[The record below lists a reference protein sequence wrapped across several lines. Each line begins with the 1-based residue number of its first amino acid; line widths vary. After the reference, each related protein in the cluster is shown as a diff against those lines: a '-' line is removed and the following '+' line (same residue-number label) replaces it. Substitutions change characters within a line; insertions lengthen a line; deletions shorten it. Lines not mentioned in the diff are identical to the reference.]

1 MINRFSEFLVE
12 EEKVGY
18 LVFGRM
24 NPPTIGHGK
33 LLDKLAKTSGRAP
46 YRIYLSQSA
55 DSKNNPLTYSDKV
68 KYARKMFPR
77 HARSIIIDK
86 KVITPFHALSA
97 MYNSGFKKVIMVAGS
112 DRVKEYDLR
121 LNKYNSKKGSHGF
134 YNFEGGVK
142 VVSAGQRDPDGTG
155 AEGASGTKQR
165 GYAKSNDFTG
175 FSQGLTKAI
184 SNPDAKKMFNAV
196 RSGMG
201 LKEEHEFK
209 RHIQLET
216 VSETR
221 EAFVKGELFELGE
234 QVIIKKTSEV
244 GKITV
249 IGSNYV
255 IVETSDKTTR
265 QWLDAVEKIEEYAK
279 YDYGTDASVKYMK
292 KTTPGQKEDVNELS
306 MKDLTKKELEK
317 RAPHNNKI
325 IKKGVDAL
333 KKYGKAKRDAETPHL
348 RKYDVKFPN
357 EDSTPQDSDIKDRK
371 GSQPKDYHRGLK
383 KATKVARDRHFKK
396 HGKKADNDPSAYK
409 PAPGDK
415 KNMGKTKPS
424 TWTKKFKQMY
434 GD

>member
-33 LLDKLAKTSGRAP
+33 LLDKLAAVAGRAP
-46 YRIYLSQSA
+46 YRVYLSQTN
-55 DSKNNPLTYSDKV
+55 DKNNNPLTYSEKV
-68 KYARKMFPR
+68 KFARKMFPR
-77 HARSIIIDK
+77 HARSIIVDK

-97 MYNSGFKKVIMVAGS
+97 MYSAGFKKVVLVAGS

-121 LNKYNSKKGSHGF
+121 LNKYNGKKGTHGF
-134 YNFEGGVK
+134 FNFNGGIK
-142 VVSAGQRDPDGTG
+142 VVSAGQRDPDSKG

-175 FSQGLTKAI
+175 FSQGLSKAI

-196 RSGMG
+196 RNGMG

-209 RHIQLET
+209 RHIQLKT

-221 EAFVKGELFELGE
+221 EAFIKGELFELGE
-234 QVIIKKTSEV
+234 EVIIKSTSEV

-265 QWLDAVEKIEEYAK
+265 QWLDAVEKIEEVAK
-279 YDYGTDASVKYMK
+279 YEYGTDASVKYMK
-292 KTTPGQKEDVNELS
+292 KTTPGQ
-306 MKDLTKKELEK
+306 
-317 RAPHNNKI
+317 
-325 IKKGVDAL
+325 
-333 KKYGKAKRDAETPHL
+333 
-348 RKYDVKFPN
+348 N

-383 KATKVARDRHFKK
+383 KATKIARDRHFKK

-415 KNMGKTKPS
+415 KNKGKTKPS

>member
-1 MINRFSEFLVE
+1 MINRFSQYLVE

-33 LLDKLAKTSGRAP
+33 LLDKLASVAGRAP
-46 YRIYLSQSA
+46 YRIYLSQSH
-55 DSKNNPLTYSDKV
+55 DNRDNPLTYSDKV
-68 KYARKMFPR
+68 KFARKMFPR

-86 KVITPFHALSA
+86 KVTTPFHALSA
-97 MYNSGFKKVIMVAGS
+97 MYDAGFKKVILVAGS
-112 DRVKEYDLR
+112 DRVQEYDVR
-121 LNKYNSKKGSHGF
+121 LNKYNGKKGGHGF

-142 VVSAGQRDPDGTG
+142 IVSAGQRDPDGKG

-165 GYAKSNDFTG
+165 GYAKNNDFTG
-175 FSQGLTKAI
+175 FAQGLTKAI
-184 SNPDAKKMFNAV
+184 SNPDSRKMFNAV
-196 RSGMG
+196 RAGMG

-234 QVIIKKTSEV
+234 QVVIKNTSEV

-249 IGSNYV
+249 IGSNYL

-265 QWLDAVEKIEEYAK
+265 QWLDSVEKLDER
-279 YDYGTDASVKYMK
+279 YDIGTDEYK
-292 KTTPGQKEDVNELS
+292 KHAYKMTPGQKEQAS
-306 MKDLTKKELEK
+306 
-317 RAPHNNKI
+317 A
-325 IKKGVDAL
+325 
-333 KKYGKAKRDAETPHL
+333 
-348 RKYDVKFPN
+348 
-357 EDSTPQDSDIKDRK
+357 QDPDIKDRE
-371 GSQPKDYHRGLK
+371 GSQPKRYHAGLK

-396 HGKKADNDPSAYK
+396 HGKKADNDASAYK

-415 KNMGKTKPS
+415 TAKTKTS
-424 TWTKKFKQMY
+424 VWTKKFKQMY
-434 GD
+434 GDD

>member
-1 MINRFSEFLVE
+1 MINRFSDFLVE
-12 EEKVGY
+12 EERVGY

-33 LLDKLAKTSGRAP
+33 LLDKLAATAGRSA
-46 YRIYLSQSA
+46 YRVYLSQSN
-55 DSKNNPLTYSDKV
+55 DEKDNPLTYSEKV
-68 KYARKMFPR
+68 KFARKMFPR

-97 MYNSGFKKVIMVAGS
+97 MYDAGFKKVVLVAGS

-121 LNKYNSKKGSHGF
+121 LNKYNGKKGSHGF
-134 YNFEGGVK
+134 YNFENGVK
-142 VVSAGQRDPDGTG
+142 IVSAGQRDPDGKG

-175 FSQGLTKAI
+175 FSQGLSKAM

-196 RSGMG
+196 RNGMG

-209 RHIQLET
+209 RHIQLKS

-265 QWLDAVEKIEEYAK
+265 QWLDAVEKIVEEAK
-279 YDYGTDASVKYMK
+279 YEYGTDASVKYMK
-292 KTTPGQKEDVNELS
+292 KTTPGQTEDN
-306 MKDLTKKELEK
+306 
-317 RAPHNNKI
+317 
-325 IKKGVDAL
+325 
-333 KKYGKAKRDAETPHL
+333 
-348 RKYDVKFPN
+348 
-357 EDSTPQDSDIKDRK
+357 TPQDSDIKDRK
-371 GSQPKDYHRGLK
+371 GSQPKDYHKGLK

-396 HGKKADNDPSAYK
+396 HGKKADNDSSAYK

-415 KNMGKTKPS
+415 KNKGKTKQS
-424 TWTKKFKQMY
+424 TWTTKFKQMY

>member
-33 LLDKLAKTSGRAP
+33 LLDKLAKTAGRAP

-97 MYNSGFKKVIMVAGS
+97 MYNAGFKKVVMVAGS

-165 GYAKSNDFTG
+165 GYAKNNDFTG

-209 RHIQLET
+209 RHIQLKT

-249 IGSNYV
+249 IGSNYL

-292 KTTPGQKEDVNELS
+292 KTTPGQNE
-306 MKDLTKKELEK
+306 
-317 RAPHNNKI
+317 N
-325 IKKGVDAL
+325 
-333 KKYGKAKRDAETPHL
+333 
-348 RKYDVKFPN
+348 
-357 EDSTPQDSDIKDRK
+357 STPQDSDIKDRK

>member
-1 MINRFSEFLVE
+1 MINRFSEYLVE

-33 LLDKLAKTSGRAP
+33 LLDKLAATAGRAP
-46 YRIYLSQSA
+46 YRIYLSQSS
-55 DSKNNPLTYSDKV
+55 DSNNNPLTYSDKV

-86 KVITPFHALSA
+86 KVVTPFHALSA
-97 MYNSGFKKVIMVAGS
+97 MYNAGFKKVVMVAGS

-121 LNKYNSKKGSHGF
+121 LNKYNGKKGSHGF
-134 YNFEGGVK
+134 FNFDGGIK
-142 VVSAGQRDPDGTG
+142 VVSAGQRDPDGKG

-175 FSQGLTKAI
+175 FSQGLSKAI

-196 RSGMG
+196 RNGMG

-209 RHIQLET
+209 RHIQLKT

-234 QVIIKKTSEV
+234 QVIIKSTSEV

-265 QWLDAVEKIEEYAK
+265 QWLDSVEKIVEEAK

-292 KTTPGQKEDVNELS
+292 KTTPGQ
-306 MKDLTKKELEK
+306 
-317 RAPHNNKI
+317 
-325 IKKGVDAL
+325 
-333 KKYGKAKRDAETPHL
+333 
-348 RKYDVKFPN
+348 N

-383 KATKVARDRHFKK
+383 KATKIARDRHFKK

-415 KNMGKTKPS
+415 KNMGKTKQS

>member
-1 MINRFSEFLVE
+1 MINRFSEYLVE

-33 LLDKLAKTSGRAP
+33 LLDKLAATAGRAP
-46 YRIYLSQSA
+46 YRIYLSQSN
-55 DSKNNPLTYSDKV
+55 DQKDNPLTYSDKV
-68 KYARKMFPR
+68 KFARKMFPR
-77 HARSIIIDK
+77 HARAIIIDK
-86 KVITPFHALSA
+86 KVVTPFHALSA
-97 MYNSGFKKVIMVAGS
+97 MYNAGFKKVVMVARS
-112 DRVKEYDLR
+112 DRIKEYDLR
-121 LNKYNSKKGSHGF
+121 LNKYNGKRGGHGF
-134 YNFEGGVK
+134 YNFEGGIK
-142 VVSAGQRDPDGTG
+142 VVSAGQRDPDGKG

-165 GYAKSNDFTG
+165 GYAKNNDFTG
-175 FSQGLTKAI
+175 FSQGLSKAI

-209 RHIQLET
+209 RHIQLKT

-265 QWLDAVEKIEEYAK
+265 QWLDSVEKIVEEAK

-292 KTTPGQKEDVNELS
+292 KTTPGQ
-306 MKDLTKKELEK
+306 
-317 RAPHNNKI
+317 
-325 IKKGVDAL
+325 
-333 KKYGKAKRDAETPHL
+333 
-348 RKYDVKFPN
+348 N

-383 KATKVARDRHFKK
+383 KATKIARDRHFKK

-415 KNMGKTKPS
+415 KNKGKTKPS

>member
-1 MINRFSEFLVE
+1 MINRFSEYLVE

-33 LLDKLAKTSGRAP
+33 LLDKLAKTSGRSP

-55 DSKNNPLTYSDKV
+55 DGKNNPLTYSDKV

-97 MYNSGFKKVIMVAGS
+97 MYNAGFKKVVMVAGS

-121 LNKYNSKKGSHGF
+121 LNKYNGKKGTHGF
-134 YNFEGGVK
+134 FNFEGGVK

-234 QVIIKKTSEV
+234 QVIIKSTSEV

-265 QWLDAVEKIEEYAK
+265 QWLDAVEKIVEEAK

-292 KTTPGQKEDVNELS
+292 KTTPGQ
-306 MKDLTKKELEK
+306 
-317 RAPHNNKI
+317 
-325 IKKGVDAL
+325 
-333 KKYGKAKRDAETPHL
+333 
-348 RKYDVKFPN
+348 N

-415 KNMGKTKPS
+415 KNKGKTKPS

>member
-1 MINRFSEFLVE
+1 MINRFSEYLVE

-33 LLDKLAKTSGRAP
+33 LLDKLAAVAGRAP
-46 YRIYLSQSA
+46 YRIYLSQSN
-55 DSKNNPLTYSDKV
+55 DKKDNPLTYSDKV
-68 KYARKMFPR
+68 KFARKMFPR

-97 MYNSGFKKVIMVAGS
+97 MYDAGFKKVIMIAGS

-121 LNKYNSKKGSHGF
+121 LNKYNGKKGNHGF
-134 YNFEGGVK
+134 YNFDGGVK
-142 VVSAGQRDPDGTG
+142 IVSAGQRDPDGKG

-165 GYAKSNDFTG
+165 GYAQSNDFTA
-175 FSQGLTKAI
+175 FSQGLSKAI

-196 RSGMG
+196 RNGMG
-201 LKEEHEFK
+201 LKEEQEFK
-209 RHIQLET
+209 RHVQLKT

-234 QVIIKKTSEV
+234 QVIVKKTSEV
-244 GKITV
+244 GKITL

-265 QWLDAVEKIEEYAK
+265 QWLDAVEKIVEEAK

-292 KTTPGQKEDVNELS
+292 KTTPGQNE
-306 MKDLTKKELEK
+306 
-317 RAPHNNKI
+317 
-325 IKKGVDAL
+325 
-333 KKYGKAKRDAETPHL
+333 
-348 RKYDVKFPN
+348 
-357 EDSTPQDSDIKDRK
+357 STPQDSDIKDRE
-371 GSQPKDYHRGLK
+371 GSQPKAYHKGLK

-396 HGKKADNDPSAYK
+396 HGKKADNDSSAYK
-409 PAPGDK
+409 PAPGDAK
-415 KNMGKTKPS
+415 GKTKTS
-424 TWTKKFKQMY
+424 TWTKKFKKMY
-434 GD
+434 GEESDPTAADITKAKIDREKKSDAKRHDRMMDKARTLDTKVKNKATK

>member
-33 LLDKLAKTSGRAP
+33 LLDKLAKTAGRAP

-97 MYNSGFKKVIMVAGS
+97 MYNAGFKKVVMVAGS

-209 RHIQLET
+209 RHIQLKT

-265 QWLDAVEKIEEYAK
+265 QWLDSVEKIVEEAK

-292 KTTPGQKEDVNELS
+292 KTTPGQ
-306 MKDLTKKELEK
+306 
-317 RAPHNNKI
+317 
-325 IKKGVDAL
+325 
-333 KKYGKAKRDAETPHL
+333 
-348 RKYDVKFPN
+348 N
-357 EDSTPQDSDIKDRK
+357 EDRTPQDSDIKDRK

-383 KATKVARDRHFKK
+383 KATKIARDRHFKK

-415 KNMGKTKPS
+415 KNKGKTKPS

>member
-97 MYNSGFKKVIMVAGS
+97 MYNAGFKKVVMVAGS

-165 GYAKSNDFTG
+165 GYAKNNDFTG

-209 RHIQLET
+209 RHIQLKT

-249 IGSNYV
+249 IGSNYL

-292 KTTPGQKEDVNELS
+292 KTTPGQNE
-306 MKDLTKKELEK
+306 
-317 RAPHNNKI
+317 N
-325 IKKGVDAL
+325 
-333 KKYGKAKRDAETPHL
+333 
-348 RKYDVKFPN
+348 
-357 EDSTPQDSDIKDRK
+357 STPQDSDIKDRK

>member
-1 MINRFSEFLVE
+1 MINKFSEYLVE
-12 EEKVGY
+12 EEKIGY

-33 LLDKLAKTSGRAP
+33 LLDKLAATASRAP
-46 YRIYLSQSA
+46 YRIYLSQSNDA
-55 DSKNNPLTYSDKV
+55 KDNPLTYSDKV

-86 KVITPFHALSA
+86 KVVTPFHALSA
-97 MYNSGFKKVIMVAGS
+97 MYNAGFKKVVMIAGS

-121 LNKYNSKKGSHGF
+121 LNKYNGKKGSHGF
-134 YNFEGGVK
+134 YNFDGGIK
-142 VVSAGQRDPDGTG
+142 VVSAGQRDPDGKG

-165 GYAKSNDFTG
+165 GYAQSNDFTG
-175 FSQGLTKAI
+175 FSQGLSKAI

-196 RSGMG
+196 RNGMG

-209 RHIQLET
+209 RHIQLKT

-221 EAFVKGELFELGE
+221 EAFIKGELFELGE
-234 QVIIKKTSEV
+234 QVIVKKTSEV
-244 GKITV
+244 GKITL

-265 QWLDAVEKIEEYAK
+265 QWLDAVEKIVEEAK

-292 KTTPGQKEDVNELS
+292 KTTPGQ
-306 MKDLTKKELEK
+306 
-317 RAPHNNKI
+317 
-325 IKKGVDAL
+325 
-333 KKYGKAKRDAETPHL
+333 
-348 RKYDVKFPN
+348 N

-396 HGKKADNDPSAYK
+396 HGKKADNDSSAYK

-415 KNMGKTKPS
+415 KNKGKTKQS
-424 TWTKKFKQMY
+424 TWTTKFKQMY

>member
-1 MINRFSEFLVE
+1 MINRFSDFLVE
-12 EEKVGY
+12 EERVGY

-33 LLDKLAKTSGRAP
+33 LLDKLAATAGRST
-46 YRIYLSQSA
+46 YRVYLSQSN
-55 DSKNNPLTYSDKV
+55 DEKDNPLTYSEKV
-68 KYARKMFPR
+68 KFARKMFPR

-97 MYNSGFKKVIMVAGS
+97 MYDAGFKKVVLVAGS

-134 YNFEGGVK
+134 YNFENGVK
-142 VVSAGQRDPDGTG
+142 IVSAGQRDPDGKG

-175 FSQGLTKAI
+175 FSQGLSKAM

-196 RSGMG
+196 RNGMG

-209 RHIQLET
+209 RHIQLKP

-265 QWLDAVEKIEEYAK
+265 QWLDAVEKIVEEAK
-279 YDYGTDASVKYMK
+279 YEYGTDASVKYMK
-292 KTTPGQKEDVNELS
+292 KTTPGQTEDN
-306 MKDLTKKELEK
+306 
-317 RAPHNNKI
+317 
-325 IKKGVDAL
+325 
-333 KKYGKAKRDAETPHL
+333 
-348 RKYDVKFPN
+348 
-357 EDSTPQDSDIKDRK
+357 TPQDSDIKDRK
-371 GSQPKDYHRGLK
+371 GSQPKDYHKGLK

-396 HGKKADNDPSAYK
+396 HGKKADNDSSAYK

-415 KNMGKTKPS
+415 KNKGKTKQS
-424 TWTKKFKQMY
+424 TWTTKFKQMY

>member
-1 MINRFSEFLVE
+1 MINRFSEYLVE

-33 LLDKLAKTSGRAP
+33 LLDKLAATAGRAP

-68 KYARKMFPR
+68 KFARKMFPR
-77 HARSIIIDK
+77 HARSIMVDK

-97 MYNSGFKKVIMVAGS
+97 MYNAGFKKVVMVAGS

-121 LNKYNSKKGSHGF
+121 LNKYNGKKGTHGF
-134 YNFEGGVK
+134 YNFENGVK
-142 VVSAGQRDPDGTG
+142 IVSAGQRDPDGTG

-209 RHIQLET
+209 RHIQLKT

-234 QVIIKKTSEV
+234 QVIIKSTSEV

-255 IVETSDKTTR
+255 IVETADKTTR
-265 QWLDAVEKIEEYAK
+265 QWLDSVEKIEEEAK

-292 KTTPGQKEDVNELS
+292 KTTPGQ
-306 MKDLTKKELEK
+306 
-317 RAPHNNKI
+317 
-325 IKKGVDAL
+325 
-333 KKYGKAKRDAETPHL
+333 
-348 RKYDVKFPN
+348 N

-383 KATKVARDRHFKK
+383 KATKIARDRHFKK

-415 KNMGKTKPS
+415 KNKGKTKQS

>member
-1 MINRFSEFLVE
+1 MINRFSEYLVE
-12 EEKVGY
+12 EEKIGY

-33 LLDKLAKTSGRAP
+33 LLDKLAATAGRAP

-55 DSKNNPLTYSDKV
+55 DSNNNPLTYSDKV

-86 KVITPFHALSA
+86 KVVTPFHALSA
-97 MYNSGFKKVIMVAGS
+97 MYNAGFKKVVMVAGS

-121 LNKYNSKKGSHGF
+121 LNKYNGKKGSHGF
-134 YNFEGGVK
+134 FNFDGGIK
-142 VVSAGQRDPDGTG
+142 VVSAGQRDPDGKG

-209 RHIQLET
+209 RHIQLKT

-234 QVIIKKTSEV
+234 QVIIKSTSEV

-249 IGSNYV
+249 IGSNYL
-255 IVETSDKTTR
+255 IVETADKTTR
-265 QWLDAVEKIEEYAK
+265 QWLDSVEKIEEEAK

-292 KTTPGQKEDVNELS
+292 KATPGQ
-306 MKDLTKKELEK
+306 
-317 RAPHNNKI
+317 
-325 IKKGVDAL
+325 
-333 KKYGKAKRDAETPHL
+333 
-348 RKYDVKFPN
+348 N
-357 EDSTPQDSDIKDRK
+357 EDKTPQDSDIKDRK

-383 KATKVARDRHFKK
+383 KATKIARDRHFKK

-415 KNMGKTKPS
+415 KNMGKTKQS

>member
-1 MINRFSEFLVE
+1 MINRFSEYLVE

-33 LLDKLAKTSGRAP
+33 LLDKLAATAGRAP

-68 KYARKMFPR
+68 KFARKMFPR
-77 HARSIIIDK
+77 HARSIMVDK

-97 MYNSGFKKVIMVAGS
+97 MYNAGFKKVVMVAGS

-121 LNKYNSKKGSHGF
+121 LNKYNGKKGTHGF
-134 YNFEGGVK
+134 YNFENGVK
-142 VVSAGQRDPDGTG
+142 IVSAGQRDPDGTG

-209 RHIQLET
+209 RHIQLKT

-234 QVIIKKTSEV
+234 QVIIKSTSEV

-255 IVETSDKTTR
+255 IVETADKTTR
-265 QWLDAVEKIEEYAK
+265 QWLDSVEKIEEEAK

-292 KTTPGQKEDVNELS
+292 KTTPGQ
-306 MKDLTKKELEK
+306 
-317 RAPHNNKI
+317 
-325 IKKGVDAL
+325 
-333 KKYGKAKRDAETPHL
+333 
-348 RKYDVKFPN
+348 N
-357 EDSTPQDSDIKDRK
+357 EDKTPQDSDIKDRK

-415 KNMGKTKPS
+415 KNMGKTKQS

>member
-1 MINRFSEFLVE
+1 MINRFSEYLVE
-12 EEKVGY
+12 EEKIGY

-33 LLDKLAKTSGRAP
+33 LLDKLAATAGRAP

-55 DSKNNPLTYSDKV
+55 DSNNNPLTYSDKV
-68 KYARKMFPR
+68 KFARKMFPR

-97 MYNSGFKKVIMVAGS
+97 MYNAGFKKVVMVAGS

-121 LNKYNSKKGSHGF
+121 LNKYNGKKGSHGF
-134 YNFEGGVK
+134 FNFDGGIK
-142 VVSAGQRDPDGTG
+142 VVSAGQRDPDGKG

-175 FSQGLTKAI
+175 FSQGLSKAI

-196 RSGMG
+196 RNGMG
-201 LKEEHEFK
+201 LKEENEFK
-209 RHIQLET
+209 RHIQLKT

-265 QWLDAVEKIEEYAK
+265 QWLDSVEKIEEEAK

-292 KTTPGQKEDVNELS
+292 KTTPGQ
-306 MKDLTKKELEK
+306 
-317 RAPHNNKI
+317 
-325 IKKGVDAL
+325 
-333 KKYGKAKRDAETPHL
+333 
-348 RKYDVKFPN
+348 N

-415 KNMGKTKPS
+415 KNMGKTKQS

>member
-1 MINRFSEFLVE
+1 MINRFSEYLVE

-46 YRIYLSQSA
+46 YRIYLSQSN
-55 DSKNNPLTYSDKV
+55 DEKDNPLTYSDKV

-86 KVITPFHALSA
+86 KVVTPFHALSA
-97 MYNSGFKKVIMVAGS
+97 MYNAGFKKVVMVAGS

-121 LNKYNSKKGSHGF
+121 LNKYNGKKGNHGF
-134 YNFEGGVK
+134 YNFDGGIK
-142 VVSAGQRDPDGTG
+142 VVSAGQRDPDGKG

-165 GYAKSNDFTG
+165 GYAKNNDFTG
-175 FSQGLTKAI
+175 FAQGLSKAI

-196 RSGMG
+196 RNGMG
-201 LKEEHEFK
+201 LKEENEFK
-209 RHIQLET
+209 RHIQLKT

-221 EAFVKGELFELGE
+221 EAFIKGELFELGE
-234 QVIIKKTSEV
+234 QVIVKKTSEV
-244 GKITV
+244 GKITL

-265 QWLDAVEKIEEYAK
+265 QWLDAVEKIVEEAK

-292 KTTPGQKEDVNELS
+292 KTTPGQNE
-306 MKDLTKKELEK
+306 
-317 RAPHNNKI
+317 
-325 IKKGVDAL
+325 
-333 KKYGKAKRDAETPHL
+333 
-348 RKYDVKFPN
+348 
-357 EDSTPQDSDIKDRK
+357 STPQDSDIKDRE
-371 GSQPKDYHRGLK
+371 GSQPKAYHKGLK

-396 HGKKADNDPSAYK
+396 HGKKADNDSSAYK

-415 KNMGKTKPS
+415 KNKGKTKQS
-424 TWTKKFKQMY
+424 TWTTKFKQMY

>member
-97 MYNSGFKKVIMVAGS
+97 MYNAGFKKVVMVAGS

-209 RHIQLET
+209 RHIQLKT

-249 IGSNYV
+249 IGSNYL

-292 KTTPGQKEDVNELS
+292 KTTPGQNE
-306 MKDLTKKELEK
+306 
-317 RAPHNNKI
+317 N
-325 IKKGVDAL
+325 
-333 KKYGKAKRDAETPHL
+333 
-348 RKYDVKFPN
+348 
-357 EDSTPQDSDIKDRK
+357 STPQDSDIKDRK

>member
-1 MINRFSEFLVE
+1 MINRFSEYLVE

-33 LLDKLAKTSGRAP
+33 LLDKLAATAGRAP

-55 DSKNNPLTYSDKV
+55 DSNNNPLTYSDKV

-86 KVITPFHALSA
+86 KVVTPFHALSA
-97 MYNSGFKKVIMVAGS
+97 MYNAGFKKVVMVAGS

-121 LNKYNSKKGSHGF
+121 LNKYNGKKGSHGF
-134 YNFEGGVK
+134 FNFDGGIK
-142 VVSAGQRDPDGTG
+142 VVSAGQRDPDGKG

-175 FSQGLTKAI
+175 FSQGLSKAI

-196 RSGMG
+196 RNGMG

-209 RHIQLET
+209 RHIQLKT

-234 QVIIKKTSEV
+234 QVIIKSTSEV

-265 QWLDAVEKIEEYAK
+265 QWLDSVEKIVEEAK

-292 KTTPGQKEDVNELS
+292 KTTPGQ
-306 MKDLTKKELEK
+306 
-317 RAPHNNKI
+317 
-325 IKKGVDAL
+325 
-333 KKYGKAKRDAETPHL
+333 
-348 RKYDVKFPN
+348 N

-383 KATKVARDRHFKK
+383 KATKIARDRHFKK

-415 KNMGKTKPS
+415 KNKGKTKPS

>member
-97 MYNSGFKKVIMVAGS
+97 MYNAGFKKVVMVAGS

-121 LNKYNSKKGSHGF
+121 LNKYNGKKGTHGF
-134 YNFEGGVK
+134 FNFEGGVK

-209 RHIQLET
+209 RHIQLKT

-234 QVIIKKTSEV
+234 EVIIKETSEV

-265 QWLDAVEKIEEYAK
+265 QWLDAVEKIEEVAK
-279 YDYGTDASVKYMK
+279 YEYGTDASVKYMK
-292 KTTPGQKEDVNELS
+292 KTTPGQNE
-306 MKDLTKKELEK
+306 
-317 RAPHNNKI
+317 N
-325 IKKGVDAL
+325 
-333 KKYGKAKRDAETPHL
+333 
-348 RKYDVKFPN
+348 
-357 EDSTPQDSDIKDRK
+357 STPQDSDIKDRK

-383 KATKVARDRHFKK
+383 KATKIARDRHFKK

-415 KNMGKTKPS
+415 KNKGKTKPS

>member
-1 MINRFSEFLVE
+1 MINKFSEYLVE
-12 EEKVGY
+12 EEKIGY

-33 LLDKLAKTSGRAP
+33 LLDKLAATASRAP
-46 YRIYLSQSA
+46 YRIYLSQSNDA
-55 DSKNNPLTYSDKV
+55 KDNPLTYSDKV

-86 KVITPFHALSA
+86 KVVTPFHALSA
-97 MYNSGFKKVIMVAGS
+97 MYNAGFKKVVMIAGS

-121 LNKYNSKKGSHGF
+121 LNKYNGKKGSHGF
-134 YNFEGGVK
+134 YNFDGGIK
-142 VVSAGQRDPDGTG
+142 VVSAGQRDPDGKG

-165 GYAKSNDFTG
+165 GYAQSNDFTG
-175 FSQGLTKAI
+175 FSQGLSKAI

-196 RSGMG
+196 RNGMG

-265 QWLDAVEKIEEYAK
+265 QWLDSVEKIVEEVK

-292 KTTPGQKEDVNELS
+292 KTTPGQNE
-306 MKDLTKKELEK
+306 
-317 RAPHNNKI
+317 
-325 IKKGVDAL
+325 
-333 KKYGKAKRDAETPHL
+333 
-348 RKYDVKFPN
+348 
-357 EDSTPQDSDIKDRK
+357 STPQDSDIKDRE
-371 GSQPKDYHRGLK
+371 GSQPKAYHKGLK

-396 HGKKADNDPSAYK
+396 HGKKADNDASAYK
-409 PAPGDK
+409 PAPGDAK
-415 KNMGKTKPS
+415 GKTKTS
-424 TWTKKFKQMY
+424 QWTKKFKQMY
-434 GD
+434 GDKE

>member
-1 MINRFSEFLVE
+1 MINRFSQYLVE

-33 LLDKLAKTSGRAP
+33 LLDKLAAVAGRAP
-46 YRIYLSQSA
+46 YRIYLSQSN
-55 DSKNNPLTYSDKV
+55 DKKDNPLTYSDKV
-68 KYARKMFPR
+68 KFARKMFPR

-97 MYNSGFKKVIMVAGS
+97 MYDAGFKKVIMIAGS

-121 LNKYNSKKGSHGF
+121 LNKYNGKKGNHGF
-134 YNFEGGVK
+134 YNFDGGVK
-142 VVSAGQRDPDGTG
+142 IVSAGQRDPDGKG

-165 GYAKSNDFTG
+165 GYAQSNDFTA
-175 FSQGLTKAI
+175 FSQGLSKAI

-196 RSGMG
+196 RNGMG
-201 LKEEHEFK
+201 LKEENEFK
-209 RHIQLET
+209 RHIQLKT

-265 QWLDAVEKIEEYAK
+265 QWLDSVEKIVEEAK

-292 KTTPGQKEDVNELS
+292 KTTPGQNE
-306 MKDLTKKELEK
+306 
-317 RAPHNNKI
+317 
-325 IKKGVDAL
+325 
-333 KKYGKAKRDAETPHL
+333 
-348 RKYDVKFPN
+348 
-357 EDSTPQDSDIKDRK
+357 STPQDSDIKDRE
-371 GSQPKDYHRGLK
+371 GSQPKAYHKGLK

-396 HGKKADNDPSAYK
+396 HGKKADNDASAYK
-409 PAPGDK
+409 PAPGDAK
-415 KNMGKTKPS
+415 GKTKTS
-424 TWTKKFKQMY
+424 QWTKKFKQMY
-434 GD
+434 GEESIPTAADMAKAKIDREKKSDAKRHDRMMDKARTLDTKVKNKATK

>member
-1 MINRFSEFLVE
+1 MINRFSEYLVE

-33 LLDKLAKTSGRAP
+33 LLDKLAAVAGRTP
-46 YRIYLSQSA
+46 YRIYLSQSN
-55 DSKNNPLTYSDKV
+55 DKKDNPLTYSDKV
-68 KYARKMFPR
+68 KFARKMFPR

-97 MYNSGFKKVIMVAGS
+97 MFDAGFKKVIMVAGS

-121 LNKYNSKKGSHGF
+121 LNKYNGKKGNHGF
-134 YNFEGGVK
+134 YNFDGGVK
-142 VVSAGQRDPDGTG
+142 VVSAGQRDPDGKG

-165 GYAKSNDFTG
+165 GYAQSNDFTA
-175 FSQGLTKAI
+175 FSQGLSKAI

-196 RSGMG
+196 RNGMG
-201 LKEEHEFK
+201 LKEEQEFK
-209 RHIQLET
+209 RHIQLKT

-244 GKITV
+244 GKITL

-265 QWLDAVEKIEEYAK
+265 QWLDAVEKIVEEAK

-292 KTTPGQKEDVNELS
+292 KTTPGQNE
-306 MKDLTKKELEK
+306 
-317 RAPHNNKI
+317 
-325 IKKGVDAL
+325 
-333 KKYGKAKRDAETPHL
+333 
-348 RKYDVKFPN
+348 
-357 EDSTPQDSDIKDRK
+357 STPQDSDIKDRE
-371 GSQPKDYHRGLK
+371 GSQPKAYHKGLK

-396 HGKKADNDPSAYK
+396 HGQKSDNDPSAYK
-409 PAPGDK
+409 PAPGDAK
-415 KNMGKTKPS
+415 GKTKTS
-424 TWTKKFKQMY
+424 QWTKKFKQMY
-434 GD
+434 GEESNPTAADMAKAKIDREKKSDAKRHDHMMDRARTLDTKVKNKATK

>member
-1 MINRFSEFLVE
+1 MINRFSEYLVE
-12 EEKVGY
+12 EERVGY

-33 LLDKLAKTSGRAP
+33 LLDKLAAVAGRAP
-46 YRIYLSQSA
+46 YRVYLSQSN
-55 DSKNNPLTYSDKV
+55 DKNNNPLTYSEKV
-68 KYARKMFPR
+68 KFARKMFPR
-77 HARSIIIDK
+77 HARSIIVDK

-97 MYNSGFKKVIMVAGS
+97 MYSAGFKKVVLVAGS

-121 LNKYNSKKGSHGF
+121 LNKYNGKKGTHGF
-134 YNFEGGVK
+134 FNFNGGIK
-142 VVSAGQRDPDGTG
+142 VVSAGRRDPDGKG

-175 FSQGLTKAI
+175 FSQGLSKAI

-196 RSGMG
+196 RNGMG

-209 RHIQLET
+209 RHIQLKT

-234 QVIIKKTSEV
+234 EVIIKETSEV

-265 QWLDAVEKIEEYAK
+265 QWLDAVEKIEEVAK
-279 YDYGTDASVKYMK
+279 YEYGTDASVKYMK
-292 KTTPGQKEDVNELS
+292 KTTPGQNE
-306 MKDLTKKELEK
+306 
-317 RAPHNNKI
+317 N
-325 IKKGVDAL
+325 
-333 KKYGKAKRDAETPHL
+333 
-348 RKYDVKFPN
+348 
-357 EDSTPQDSDIKDRK
+357 STPQDSDIKDRK

-383 KATKVARDRHFKK
+383 KATKIARDRHFKK

>member
-33 LLDKLAKTSGRAP
+33 LLDKLAAVAGRAP
-46 YRIYLSQSA
+46 YRVYLSQSN
-55 DSKNNPLTYSDKV
+55 DKNNNPLTYSEKV
-68 KYARKMFPR
+68 KFARKMFPR
-77 HARSIIIDK
+77 HARSIIVDK

-97 MYNSGFKKVIMVAGS
+97 MYSAGFKKVVLVAGS

-121 LNKYNSKKGSHGF
+121 LNKYNGKKGTHGF
-134 YNFEGGVK
+134 FNFNGGIK
-142 VVSAGQRDPDGTG
+142 VVSAGQRDPDSKG

-175 FSQGLTKAI
+175 FSQGLSKAI

-196 RSGMG
+196 RNGMG

-209 RHIQLET
+209 RHIQLKT

-221 EAFVKGELFELGE
+221 EAFIKGELFELGE
-234 QVIIKKTSEV
+234 EVIIKSTSEV

-265 QWLDAVEKIEEYAK
+265 QWLDAVEKIEEVAK
-279 YDYGTDASVKYMK
+279 YEYGTDASVKYMK
-292 KTTPGQKEDVNELS
+292 KTTPGQ
-306 MKDLTKKELEK
+306 
-317 RAPHNNKI
+317 
-325 IKKGVDAL
+325 
-333 KKYGKAKRDAETPHL
+333 
-348 RKYDVKFPN
+348 N

-383 KATKVARDRHFKK
+383 KATKIARDRHFKK

-415 KNMGKTKPS
+415 KNKGKTKPS

>member
-1 MINRFSEFLVE
+1 MINKFSEYLVE
-12 EEKVGY
+12 EEKIGY

-33 LLDKLAKTSGRAP
+33 LLDKLAATASRAP
-46 YRIYLSQSA
+46 YRIYLSQSNDA
-55 DSKNNPLTYSDKV
+55 KDNPLTYSDKV

-86 KVITPFHALSA
+86 KVVTPFHALSA
-97 MYNSGFKKVIMVAGS
+97 MYNAGFKKVVMIAGS

-121 LNKYNSKKGSHGF
+121 LNKYNGKKGSHGF
-134 YNFEGGVK
+134 YNFDGGIK
-142 VVSAGQRDPDGTG
+142 VVSAGQRDPDGKG

-165 GYAKSNDFTG
+165 GYAQSNDFTG
-175 FSQGLTKAI
+175 FSQGLSKAI

-196 RSGMG
+196 RNGMG

-265 QWLDAVEKIEEYAK
+265 QWLDSVEKIVEEAK

-292 KTTPGQKEDVNELS
+292 KTTPGQNE
-306 MKDLTKKELEK
+306 
-317 RAPHNNKI
+317 
-325 IKKGVDAL
+325 
-333 KKYGKAKRDAETPHL
+333 
-348 RKYDVKFPN
+348 
-357 EDSTPQDSDIKDRK
+357 STPQDSDIKDRE
-371 GSQPKDYHRGLK
+371 GSQPKAYHKGLK

-396 HGKKADNDPSAYK
+396 HGKKADNDASAYK
-409 PAPGDK
+409 PAPGDAK
-415 KNMGKTKPS
+415 GKTKTS
-424 TWTKKFKQMY
+424 QWTKKFKQMY
-434 GD
+434 GDKE

>member
-1 MINRFSEFLVE
+1 MINRFSEYLVE

-33 LLDKLAKTSGRAP
+33 LLDKLAATAGRAP
-46 YRIYLSQSA
+46 YRIYLSQSS
-55 DSKNNPLTYSDKV
+55 DSNNNPLTYSDKV

-86 KVITPFHALSA
+86 KVVTPFHALSA
-97 MYNSGFKKVIMVAGS
+97 MYNAGFKKVVMVAGS

-121 LNKYNSKKGSHGF
+121 LNKYNGKKGSHGF
-134 YNFEGGVK
+134 FNFDGGIK
-142 VVSAGQRDPDGTG
+142 VVSAGQRDPDGKG

-175 FSQGLTKAI
+175 FSQGLSKAI

-196 RSGMG
+196 RNGMG

-209 RHIQLET
+209 RHIQLKT

-234 QVIIKKTSEV
+234 QVIIKSTSEV

-265 QWLDAVEKIEEYAK
+265 QWLDSVEKIVEEAK

-292 KTTPGQKEDVNELS
+292 KTTPGQ
-306 MKDLTKKELEK
+306 
-317 RAPHNNKI
+317 
-325 IKKGVDAL
+325 
-333 KKYGKAKRDAETPHL
+333 
-348 RKYDVKFPN
+348 N